1 MSEITAITPQI
12 KDKTRCNVYVDGRF
26 YCGITL
32 EAAVKHRLKAGLAVS
47 EDFLDKI
54 QSESEKNAALDK
66 ALTHIS
72 AYSRTEREVRQFLR
86 RKGYLAS
93 VEDYVIEKMKSNGF
107 INDAAYAKTYA
118 LSALK
123 SKGRKLIEFELL
135 SKGIDKE
142 DIEAAFYGIDEE
154 DDFCKDEINGDG
166 SENGAMETRERRAA
180 EEIAAKFMRGKTA
193 EQKVLAALYRR
204 LISRGFS
211 GENVKEIVDKYRR
224 ESED

>member
-32 EAAVKHRLKAGLAVS
+32 EAAVKHRLKAGLTVS

-72 AYSRTEREVRQFLR
+72 AYSRTKKEVRQFLR

-93 VEDYVIEKMKSNGF
+93 VEEYVIEKMKSYGF
-107 INDAAYAKTYA
+107 LNDAAYAKSYA

-123 SKGRKLIEFELL
+123 RKGRKLIEFELL
-135 SKGIDKE
+135 SKGIEKE
-142 DIEAAFYGIDEE
+142 DIEAAFDGLADEE
-154 DDFCKDEINGDG
+154 DFCKDDGKGDG
-166 SENGAMETRERRAA
+166 LENGAVETRERRAA
-180 EEIAAKFMRGKTA
+180 EDIAAKYMRGKIA
-193 EQKVLAALYRR
+193 EKNVLAALYRR
-204 LISRGFS
+204 LISRGFP
-211 GENVKEIVDKYRR
+211 GDIVKEIVDKYR
-224 ESED
+224 EKSED